1 MKAKRV
7 LVIGLGRFGSAIVDT
22 LWQSGAEVI
31 AVDGSPEAVDAVKD
45 RTSAAFVGDATSVK
59 VLEGIGAREVDTA
72 VVTYGEHFEPAVLC
86 VASLVRLGVREV
98 IARAA
103 TDRQSDILRAVG
115 ATRVVQLEAEMGH
128 RLGTDITMPLAVD
141 LVDIA
146 SHYRVVPWS
155 AQGPLVGQTLTA
167 ANVRQRFRLNVIGI
181 RRKSAAPASSAA
193 SKPKI
198 EPPTPDYVIGDGDTL
213 LLVGDEQDVSR
224 FMSQMGGSS

>member
-1 MKAKRV
+1 MRAKRV
-7 LVIGLGRFGSAIVDT
+7 LVIGLGRFGTAIVET

-31 AVDGSPEAVDAVKD
+31 AVDESPEAIDAIKD

-86 VASLVRLGVREV
+86 VASLVRFGVREI

-128 RLGTDITMPLAVD
+128 RLGADITMPLALD

-155 AQGPLVGQTLTA
+155 AQGSLVGQTLA
-167 ANVRQRFRLNVIGI
+167 ASNVRQRYRLNVIGI
-181 RRKSAAPASSAA
+181 RRKVAGAASSAS

-198 EPPTPDYVIGDGDTL
+198 EPPAPDYVIGDGDTL
-213 LLVGDEQDVSR
+213 LLVGDEHDMAK
-224 FMSQMGGSS
+224 FMSQMAE